1 MNGVELA
8 ATPSSQEVLAA
19 PPPRVFPVTDSVRRR
34 FWRRGCRSYELR
46 RFAVIAAAAWAVA
59 ITPLEA
65 RQAWVVLKDCR
76 LDADESN
83 DADSFH
89 IKVGRKEYI
98 FRLYFVDAPE
108 TDSGFPDRVEE
119 QGKYFGITPAQTLQL
134 GALAKKFTKEK
145 LAQPFTVRTCMQDAL
160 GRSKKQRFYAFLETN
175 EGDLGELLVANG
187 MARVHGTSA
196 NPDGLSSPQR
206 EKRKLQRLESAAKQQ
221 KVGAWG
227 APVGR
232 MTARLAKQP
241 AKSGPGSFDAFF
253 HPERIAIAAASD
265 PEVDLEAVSAIP
277 TATPIV
283 AAPAIAPKSTAV
295 PLENA
300 GAPTK
305 AKLDPNTAKAEEL
318 MTIKGIGPI
327 LAGRIIEARPYKS
340 ADDLQ
345 KAKGIGPKLYERIRP
360 YFTPSAG
367 EPASEQPR

>member
-1 MNGVELA
+1 MRRLLFH
-8 ATPSSQEVLAA
+8 PSLG
-19 PPPRVFPVTDSVRRR
+19 T
-34 FWRRGCRSYELR
+34 
-46 RFAVIAAAAWAVA
+46 FAVVAAAAWAVA

-196 NPDGLSSPQR
+196 NPDGLKSPQR

-253 HPERIAIAAASD
+253 HPERIATATASD
-265 PEVDLEAVSAIP
+265 PEVELEAVQAKP
-277 TATPIV
+277 TAMPMNTPPV
-283 AAPAIAPKSTAV
+283 TPSAPPEAKT
-295 PLENA
+295 
-300 GAPTK
+300 
-305 AKLDPNTAKAEEL
+305 KLDPNTATAEEL
-318 MTIKGIGPI
+318 MAIKGIGPI
-327 LAGRIIEARPYKS
+327 LAGRIIDARPYKT

-345 KAKGIGPKLYERIRP
+345 KAKGVGPKLYEKIRP
-360 YFTPSAG
+360 YFASDSPES
-367 EPASEQPR
+367 EPAP